1 MLTYFLQVNLCWLL
15 FYGLYYALL
24 SRETF
29 FKLNRIYLII
39 SLLCGLVI
47 PLSISMVEVTTASPM
62 VEIVQPIVISM
73 VEIRDNI
80 ETNIIAPEATTW
92 SLWTVLKG
100 VYLLGMMILF
110 VKFFIGLNKIFYL
123 YKTGEKEIRDIFKLI
138 KTSKT
143 QSPFSFFN
151 LIFIN
156 QKTTENVDYQQIIE
170 HEKAHVIQKHS
181 FDIVGLE
188 ILRGLFWVSPLVY
201 LYARSLRNVHEYLA
215 DAAVLQNTEKQ
226 QYGRL
231 LISQTAAGSGLVIA
245 NHLNFSQL
253 KKRIIMMTR
262 NESQR
267 LMLLKYTL
275 ALPLFTL
282 LVFAFTLPN
291 NPLMKNTAGVAEK
304 VEKTVQNV
312 DNQLFKKSNNRP
324 KVTVKGTEEGW
335 ITPQNLY
342 KVSGLDINEGFEIVR
357 FTMVLGDG
365 FEPDPKETYI
375 NQGSTFNK
383 TILERIKKGN
393 GKFGFRFIDIWIKDL
408 TTNEKYIYGDSYL
421 TIIDKIPYA
430 HINAFKSLKVQKIDG
445 NILGLNEKIDIKDI
459 SKLNKLILNY
469 GYSSIDSVEVSIFSN
484 TIPTERVEFQN
495 EGLVLSESTKNFLK
509 QAKVGEHINFIVIG
523 KDKDNERLRMI
534 TSLNVIDSEFKES
547 PYTLLPKGNRG
558 GNIGVEELQNID
570 YLIAKTTE
578 NGESRVLKVVK
589 FKVTLRPSTRSDRK
603 TKEVINQGANF
614 KSELKLILA
623 SAKSFDQIIFSD
635 VQIFDTKLNKTV
647 AAEGMEFQIL
657 PDYAKYPIPN
667 PSVKLA
673 NTKTMS
679 RELFANMTQLDLQQ
693 PDYKTTI
700 TCAIQ
705 SFIVLRKPYGQPQDS
720 IQQANNIALKFRTDV
735 LNLTQKAQKGD
746 VYEFQK
752 VKVRCPGD
760 IEARLSDNFSI
771 TITE

>member
-1 MLTYFLQVNLCWLL
+1 MLTYFLQVNLCWLM
-15 FYGLYYALL
+15 FYGLYYTLL

-47 PLSISMVEVTTASPM
+47 PFSIPTMEVTTTSPM

-80 ETNIIAPEATTW
+80 ETNFTTPEAATW

-100 VYLLGMMILF
+100 VYILGMVLLF
-110 VKFFIGLNKIFYL
+110 VKFFIGLKKIFHL

-138 KTSKT
+138 KTPKT

-156 QKTTENVDYQQIIE
+156 QKTTEDVDYQQIIE

-188 ILRGLFWVSPLVY
+188 ILRGLFWLSPLVH

-275 ALPLFTL
+275 ALPLLAL

-291 NPLMKNTAGVAEK
+291 NPLMKNTEGVAEK
-304 VEKTVQNV
+304 VENVVQSV
-312 DNQLFKKSNNRP
+312 DNQLFKKNSKKP
-324 KVTVKGTEEGW
+324 YVTVKGTDDTLQKSNNVFEKNVNDEKPYVCLAINSREPKTGGF
-335 ITPQNLY
+335 IKLDLFQATNGILLKNNLNWTYKINQFYVY
-342 KVSGLDINEGFEIVR
+342 KVSGGKSSNLILNKQSGVFNEEVEQLIKSAKNGDRFYFHDILVDKKGEINPINLGTLTFYIGEDKPLDIVR
-357 FTMVLGDG
+357 F
-365 FEPDPKETYI
+365 
-375 NQGSTFNK
+375 
-383 TILERIKKGN
+383 
-393 GKFGFRFIDIWIKDL
+393 
-408 TTNEKYIYGDSYL
+408 
-421 TIIDKIPYA
+421 
-430 HINAFKSLKVQKIDG
+430 
-445 NILGLNEKIDIKDI
+445 
-459 SKLNKLILNY
+459 
-469 GYSSIDSVEVSIFSN
+469 
-484 TIPTERVEFQN
+484 
-495 EGLVLSESTKNFLK
+495 
-509 QAKVGEHINFIVIG
+509 
-523 KDKDNERLRMI
+523 
-534 TSLNVIDSEFKES
+534 
-547 PYTLLPKGNRG
+547 
-558 GNIGVEELQNID
+558 
-570 YLIAKTTE
+570 
-578 NGESRVLKVVK
+578 
-589 FKVTLRPSTRSDRK
+589 
-603 TKEVINQGANF
+603 
-614 KSELKLILA
+614 
-623 SAKSFDQIIFSD
+623 
-635 VQIFDTKLNKTV
+635 
-647 AAEGMEFQIL
+647 
-657 PDYAKYPIPN
+657 PIPN
-667 PSVKLA
+667 PSAKLA

-679 RELFANMTQLDLQQ
+679 RDLFANMTQLDLQQ
-693 PDYKTTI
+693 PDYKTPI

-720 IQQANNIALKFRTDV
+720 IQQANNIALKFRTDM
-735 LNLTQKAQKGD
+735 LNLVQKAQKGD
-746 VYEFQK
+746 VYEFRTI
-752 VKVRCPGD
+752 KVRCPGD
-760 IEARLSDNFSI
+760 IAARALDGFSI